1 MTKQLPKLSEARQ
14 LCKLRALRVQRAR
27 EGVAAAQAEVDAAQN
42 QIITRQQR
50 IEQVRRS
57 VEDLQHAVV
66 TSLAPSLPRW
76 AGVTRAQQERLSE
89 QLERE
94 EYGLIQDE
102 RELEGAQE
110 KLQQARAEL
119 TRALAREDVVRDLA
133 NQAKRAVLQN
143 RERRAER
150 DLEDQGR
157 PAHPRAG
164 DFRR

>member
-1 MTKQLPKLSEARQ
+1 MTKQLPKLSEAKQ

-27 EGVAAAQAEVDAAQN
+27 EGVAQAQVEVNNAMEA
-42 QIITRQQR
+42 IARRQQQ
-50 IEQVRRS
+50 IERVRRA

-76 AGVTRAQQERLSE
+76 SGVTQARQEKLSE

-102 RELEGAQE
+102 RDLEAAQE

-133 NQAKRAVLQN
+133 SQAKRAQTQH

-150 DLEDQGR
+150 ELEDQGR

>member
-27 EGVAAAQAEVDAAQN
+27 EGVAAAQAEVDAAIN
-42 QIITRQQR
+42 QIKQCQQR
-50 IEQVRRS
+50 IEQVRRA

-133 NQAKRAVLQN
+133 NQTRRAQLQE
-143 RERRAER
+143 RERRSER
-150 DLEDQGR
+150 DIEDQGR
-157 PAHPRAG
+157 PMHPVGAG
-164 DFRR
+164 CRR

>member
-1 MTKQLPKLSEARQ
+1 MLPKLREAQQ

-27 EGVAAAQAEVDAAQN
+27 DGVTQAQAEVERAAAAV
-42 QIITRQQR
+42 TARQHK
-50 IEQVRRS
+50 IEQARRA
-57 VEDLQHAVV
+57 VEDLQKAVV
-66 TSLAPSLPRW
+66 TTLVPSLPRW
-76 AGVTRAQQERLSE
+76 SGVARAQQERLSE

-94 EYGLIQDE
+94 EYELIQDE
-102 RELEGAQE
+102 RALEQAQE

-133 NQAKRAVLQN
+133 KQSKRALSQD

-157 PAHPRAG
+157 PAHPQAQG
-164 DFRR
+164 IRR